1 MPIVYGA
8 ALVTAAVGA
17 WADLETHRIP
27 NRLTLWSGAAGLI
40 CGLILDGPGG
50 FLRGLGGLV
59 FSCLYVVFWLL
70 GVLKAGDIKLYMALG
85 AWTGWEFSL
94 YTMVGSFLAGGGA
107 ALLIVIRRKDG
118 RAAVRRLWVYI
129 ENLILTGKFYRVCP
143 GEEQGY
149 FSFGA
154 CMFVGALAAFWKL
167 SGR

>member
-17 WADLETHRIP
+17 LADLRTHRIP

-59 FSCLYVVFWLL
+59 
-70 GVLKAGDIKLYMALG
+70 
-85 AWTGWEFSL
+85 TGWEFSL

>member
-1 MPIVYGA
+1 MSQ
-8 ALVTAAVGA
+8 TA
-17 WADLETHRIP
+17 
-27 NRLTLWSGAAGLI
+27 S
-40 CGLILDGPGG
+40 
-50 FLRGLGGLV
+50 FLRRVFGNVPEQPILGGRATSPDR
-59 FSCLYVVFWLL
+59 F
-70 GVLKAGDIKLYMALG
+70 G
-85 AWTGWEFSL
+85 
-94 YTMVGSFLAGGGA
+94 
-107 ALLIVIRRKDG
+107 RG